1 MNRFFLSFAFILISF
16 VAYGF
21 YLSQFEFKL
30 IPRTQRPEV
39 VPFYDYTLS
48 NRIYT
53 HLSIGSGDPLS
64 ISTEAK
70 SAQIDYVLLTDR
82 NPNYDLDS
90 DVYINDVGVLTGA
103 TLTVNN
109 RQIVYYSPSYK
120 KFYENPFSNF
130 NENASDSLIIETQ
143 SNQNKFNLE
152 NLRKSIFDGL
162 EVINFKNMTQQSW
175 ASTRISTLWSILY
188 YPFNPRLALIRL
200 FTEPTEELRLF
211 DQLSQEKKVGFFLGA
226 EATAK
231 AIPFAD
237 WLIKFPSYERSFSIA
252 SYHLIS
258 NSELK
263 GVIED
268 DAKNILDLLKKG
280 YFYIA
285 FDALGDP
292 TGFENYLTH
301 KITNKK
307 YTTGDTVSYNKNLQI
322 YYKLPTEP
330 NVFYEVI
337 LIKNGKRIDHLN
349 TFEGVFNID
358 SKGVYRLQVRLSPR
372 LPLPDA
378 IKWLTWIYTNNFY
391 VE

>member
-1 MNRFFLSFAFILISF
+1 MSRFFLSFAFILISF

-21 YLSQFEFKL
+21 YLSQFEFNL
-30 IPRTQRPEV
+30 IPRSQRPDV

-53 HLSIGSGDPLS
+53 NLSIGSGDPLS
-64 ISTEAK
+64 ISNEAK

-82 NPNYDLDS
+82 NPYYNLDS

-103 TLTVNN
+103 TITVGD
-109 RQIVYYSPSYK
+109 RQVVYYSPENK
-120 KFYENPFSNF
+120 NFYENPFAHST
-130 NENASDSLIIETQ
+130 ASDALIIETQ
-143 SNQNKFNLE
+143 SIQNKYNLDH
-152 NLRKSIFDGL
+152 LQKSEFDGL
-162 EVINFKNMTQQSW
+162 EVINFKNISQNSW
-175 ASTRISTLWSILY
+175 TSSRISTLWSILY

-200 FTEPTEELRLF
+200 FKEPADELRLF

-252 SYHLIS
+252 SYHLMA

-263 GVIED
+263 GVIKD
-268 DAKNILDLLKKG
+268 DAKNILSLLKKG

-292 TGFENYLTH
+292 AGFENYLSN
-301 KITNKK
+301 KITDKK
-307 YTTGDTVSYNKNLQI
+307 YFTGDTVSYNKNLQI

-330 NVFYEVI
+330 NVFYEVV
-337 LIKNGKRIDHLN
+337 LIKNGQRVDHLN
-349 TFEGVFNID
+349 TFEGIFNIET
-358 SKGVYRLQVRLSPR
+358 KGVYRLQVRLSPR